1 VQVRAVRSHTV
12 RNLDT
17 EAMEWHCASE
27 VNGTVW
33 NPGTGGVLWSETVR
47 DPDTKEASD
56 TTKGGMT
63 PQPTDKEAC
72 GAATQNG
79 SRYGHGGVLWS
90 GTVSNQTRTR
100 SAVE

>member
-1 VQVRAVRSHTV
+1 M

-63 PQPTDKEAC
+63 PQP
-72 GAATQNG
+72 
-79 SRYGHGGVLWS
+79 RHGQGGMRRS
-90 GTVSNQTRTR
+90 DAERIQIRTRR
-100 SAVE
+100 SAVEWHRK